1 MCIKDQIII
10 MNVSPKGRKKSDIG
24 KDYNKHWLI
33 QVHGVHC
40 QLYLLPLI
48 KNRFVHTLD
57 IKSTSLSS
65 PVITAALPASKS
77 FILIF
82 NFVCIDV

>member
-33 QVHGVHC
+33 QVHI

-77 FILIF
+77 FILILISY
-82 NFVCIDV
+82 V

>member
-1 MCIKDQIII
+1 

-57 IKSTSLSS
+57 IFIIFTSHNCSF
-65 PVITAALPASKS
+65 AAR
-77 FILIF
+77 I
-82 NFVCIDV
+82 

>member
-10 MNVSPKGRKKSDIG
+10 LNVSPKGRKKSDIG

-33 QVHGVHC
+33 QVHC